1 MSFRSVDPTTM
12 RARSPPSYHDDVTKR
27 PPPSPSNKAP
37 PQRKLD
43 VRSRSLLDE
52 PSPKATPAIP
62 SPGVVADPPAD
73 NSTKVIID
81 SEMLRQLQELDDD
94 DTHEFSRDL
103 VHGYFK
109 QAESTFLEMDAAFAA
124 RDLEQL
130 SHHGHFLK
138 GSSATLG
145 IIQVQ
150 GICEKIQHLGQR
162 TDPDKKAEIKE
173 AKLSPEEALA
183 KIKPLLVRVKVE
195 CADAKKW
202 LMNYYDTPEAGSFK
216 V

>member
-12 RARSPPSYHDDVTKR
+12 RARSPPSYHDDVAKR
-27 PPPSPSNKAP
+27 PPPSPSNNKAP

-43 VRSRSLLDE
+43 ARSRSLLDE
-52 PSPKATPAIP
+52 PSPKATP
-62 SPGVVADPPAD
+62 SPGVVAEPPAD
-73 NSTKVIID
+73 SSTKVIID
-81 SEMLRQLQELDDD
+81 SEMLRQLRELDDD

-109 QAESTFLEMDAAFAA
+109 QAETTFSEMDAAFVA

-162 TDPDKKAEIKE
+162 TDPDKKAEVKE
-173 AKLSPEEALA
+173 AKISPEEALLR
-183 KIKPLLVRVKVE
+183 IKPLLARVKVE
-195 CADAKKW
+195 CAEAKKW
-202 LMNYYDTPEAGSFK
+202 LMNYYDVPDAGSFK

>member
-1 MSFRSVDPTTM
+1 M
-12 RARSPPSYHDDVTKR
+12 RARSPPSYHDDVAKR
-27 PPPSPSNKAP
+27 PPPSPSNSKAP

-43 VRSRSLLDE
+43 ARSRSLLDE
-52 PSPKATPAIP
+52 PSPKATP
-62 SPGVVADPPAD
+62 SPGVVAEPPAD
-73 NSTKVIID
+73 SSTKVIID
-81 SEMLRQLQELDDD
+81 SEMLRQLRELDDD

-109 QAESTFLEMDAAFAA
+109 QAETTFSEMDAAFVA

-162 TDPDKKAEIKE
+162 TDPDKKAEVKE
-173 AKLSPEEALA
+173 AKISPEEALLR
-183 KIKPLLVRVKVE
+183 IKPLLARVKVE
-195 CADAKKW
+195 CAEAKKW
-202 LMNYYDTPEAGSFK
+202 LMNYYDAPDAGSFK

>member
-1 MSFRSVDPTTM
+1 MSFRSVDPTTV
-12 RARSPPSYHDDVTKR
+12 RARSPPSYHDDVAR
-27 PPPSPSNKAP
+27 RQPPSPSNKAL
-37 PQRKLD
+37 PQKKLD

-52 PSPKATPAIP
+52 PGPKATPAIP
-62 SPGVVADPPAD
+62 SPGVVAEAPAD
-73 NSTKVIID
+73 SSTKVIID
-81 SEMLRQLQELDDD
+81 GEMLRQLRELDDD

-109 QAESTFLEMDAAFAA
+109 QAESTFSEMDTAFAA

-145 IIQVQ
+145 VIQVQ

-183 KIKPLLVRVKVE
+183 RIKPLLARVKVE
-195 CADAKKW
+195 CAEAKKW
-202 LMNYYDTPEAGSFK
+202 LMNYYDTPDAGSFK